1 MSVTERPDA
10 ALPSYPGEDSARS
23 GSTVPNSA
31 PTDAIVSP
39 RRWPWIAVLVLG
51 AVLTIAPLAGGMFYP
66 AAQGQAMIGAF
77 EPYMTTDRLDGFR
90 ADLDRLAAA
99 RAATVRLDSANRIDA
114 GQFPQI
120 DGFQTQYGGIDAD
133 MTGLLDRIDSA
144 RGDFGDLAAMRPL
157 DVIPFVPVGAGLLL
171 IAAGVWGLR
180 RRHTVPGRMGAA
192 TLVLAVAVGLVAYPV
207 ATSMVSHSRAATP
220 LLDRFDSVVTAG
232 KVRDIQGY
240 FVVLVGAVGQVDSSY
255 RTAVDTPVS
264 PRADLVAVDDLSAS
278 WQRMSSDFA
287 GLIGTLNDNVKN
299 YAGVA
304 RLNDRTDALGV
315 GAFALLPW
323 FLIGSGVLAAVLGT
337 VGLLGRTRRRT
348 TGAR

>member
-1 MSVTERPDA
+1 MSVSERHDA
-10 ALPSYPGEDSARS
+10 VLPSYPGEGRGDAESVPTPVPGDAGARL
-23 GSTVPNSA
+23 
-31 PTDAIVSP
+31 
-39 RRWPWIAVLVLG
+39 RRWRWVLVLLLG

-90 ADLDRLAAA
+90 ADLDRLAVA
-99 RAATVRLDSANRIDA
+99 RAATVRLDAANRIDA
-114 GQFPQI
+114 GRFPQVA
-120 DGFQTQYGGIDAD
+120 GFQTRYGDIDAD

-144 RGDFGDLAAMRPL
+144 RGDFGNLAAMRPL

-171 IAAGVWGLR
+171 IGAGVWGLR
-180 RRHTVPGRMGAA
+180 RGHTVPGRIGAA
-192 TLVLAVAVGLVAYPV
+192 ALVLAVAVGLVAYPV
-207 ATSMVSHSRAATP
+207 ATSMVSHSRAASP
-220 LLDRFDSVVTAG
+220 LLDRFDGVVTAE
-232 KVRDIQGY
+232 KVRDVQDY
-240 FVVLVGAVGQVDSSY
+240 FVVLVGAVGQIDSSY

-264 PRADLVAVDDLSAS
+264 SRADLAGVDDLSAS

-304 RLNDRTDALGV
+304 RLDHRTDALGV

-323 FLIGSGVLAAVLGT
+323 FLIGSGVLA
-337 VGLLGRTRRRT
+337 GLLGAVGALGRTARRT